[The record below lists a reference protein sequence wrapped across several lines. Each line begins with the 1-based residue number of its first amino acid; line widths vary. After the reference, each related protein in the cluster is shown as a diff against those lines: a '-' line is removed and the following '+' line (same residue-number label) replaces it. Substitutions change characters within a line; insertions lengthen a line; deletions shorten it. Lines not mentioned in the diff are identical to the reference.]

1 MAIKIPDSPEIIGS
15 EPVLRQGSNIRGV
28 SVIPNFKVDTSAER
42 KALQDIG
49 DAWALYEEDQ
59 NATYLT
65 AWKSDF
71 VKFASATATDIEN
84 GHKGRQAK
92 DLYNN
97 IFEGKINQWVEDR
110 LGPNK
115 DDGQIRIANDGLKQR
130 VLNWVDSQKISWI
143 NHFADYEANEFN
155 KYRKTVF
162 DANDQA
168 NSNLVL
174 SARTDEEIGNAI
186 QGMYQTARIQYQ
198 GMDNRYIANIAAKKA
213 DEAVSAYVSSM
224 ISSDPYSAAVRV
236 KNIDGRWT
244 NASEALTSA
253 SRAKLMDE
261 IQKSYVK
268 NGANNYALADS
279 DTARLEVLDASI
291 ISELWDTGD
300 PLIVERVQDQ
310 IRAEGE
316 KIRSAREK
324 ETEGLRAREM
334 SNLVTQFNNAKTVDD
349 LWSVMQTAVESGHPE
364 AAKAFQDVYVDKL
377 DMLKTVDD
385 AMSIDPGW
393 EEKYQRYY
401 KEEAEK
407 ERAAITEE
415 QRRIEQK
422 YLLSGTLDGETEKIG
437 VVPKPRSMLRKDVLT
452 REEIRTLDN
461 IGGAN
466 DRRIREAA
474 ARRATERALG
484 SPTYASL
491 AGSDVEADKLLMAK
505 QDADRAAFEKYHNM
519 LEARKSAMPSF
530 TEMYSE
536 QALGVPVNP
545 ADPRFAALPADL
557 RRELMLQRQTVTDY
571 QRLVDRVP
579 EVDTILKE
587 VPGYSK
593 MSQASQGVLKRF
605 IIEKVERASTGPGAT
620 GVPTGEALRQLVLSS
635 AANAMVPEEEKLR
648 NAINRNSQYDRG
660 WDVDFQDAESAL
672 VYSAVGKDRSIKNN
686 TYTKQRELAGKI
698 IDDFASSLDRN
709 PRKVVQDMREDMI
722 QWIIDGNYDQVIYFV
737 RGFSNKDNM

>member
-65 AWKSDF
+65 AFKSKF
-71 VKFASATATDIEN
+71 VQFASATATDLEN
-84 GHKGRQAK
+84 NNKGNQAR
-92 DLYNN
+92 DLYARKGG
-97 IFEGKINQWVEDR
+97 FEEKINSWVEDHV
-110 LGPNK
+110 GPNK
-115 DDGQIRIANDGLKQR
+115 PDGEIRIANDGLKQR
-130 VLNWVDSQKISWI
+130 ALNWIDSQKISWI

-198 GMDNRYIANIAAKKA
+198 GMDNRYIANVAAKKA
-213 DEAVSAYVSSM
+213 DEAVSAYISSM

-236 KNIDGRWT
+236 KNIDGRWK

-291 ISELWDTGD
+291 VSELWDTGD
-300 PLIVERVQDQ
+300 PLVVERVQDQ

-364 AAKAFQDVYVDKL
+364 AARAFQDVYVDKL

-385 AMSIDPGW
+385 AMSIDP
-393 EEKYQRYY
+393 ELEAKYQEYFV
-401 KEEAEK
+401 EEQEK
-407 ERAAITEE
+407 EQE
-415 QRRIEQK
+415 RIDAEIA
-422 YLLSGTLDGETEKIG
+422 DI
-437 VVPKPRSMLRKDVLT
+437 RSRIKRYGNQAVTQDEV
-452 REEIRTLDN
+452 RTLGD
-461 IGGAN
+461 IGRVNEKRVN
-466 DRRIREAA
+466 DVAT
-474 ARRATERALG
+474 RRATERALG

-491 AGSDVEADKLLMAK
+491 IGSDVEADKLLMAK

-530 TEMYSE
+530 MEMYSE
-536 QALGVPVNP
+536 QALGVPINP
-545 ADPRFAALPADL
+545 ADSRFAALPADL
-557 RRELMLQRQTVTDY
+557 RRELLLQRQTVTDY

-672 VYSAVGKDRSIKNN
+672 VYSAVGKDRSIENN
-686 TYTKQRELAGKI
+686 TYTKQREQAGKI
-698 IDDFASSLDRN
+698 IDDFAASLDRN